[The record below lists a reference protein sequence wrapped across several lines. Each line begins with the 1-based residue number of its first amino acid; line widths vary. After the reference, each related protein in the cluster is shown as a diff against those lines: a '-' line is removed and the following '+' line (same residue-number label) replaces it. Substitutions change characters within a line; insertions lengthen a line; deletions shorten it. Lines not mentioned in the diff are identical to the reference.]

1 MLLNLVVLSSV
12 AFVGLHELNLFL
24 FKDLSLSSHI
34 SIIYL
39 PAFLRLLNILVLGSF
54 FGTLATLI
62 GGLLLLP
69 LLNEMNLSG
78 VANVLCSG
86 LGPLIAILLFR
97 LYGNRSVDPKIT
109 KDLLILGLIYS
120 FANALVH
127 HLVWLLMDPN
137 SLIWQLQF
145 FEMILGDINGVILGA
160 FALKA
165 IVKIPYIQK
174 KIDQLDKL

>member
-1 MLLNLVVLSSV
+1 
-12 AFVGLHELNLFL
+12 
-24 FKDLSLSSHI
+24 
-34 SIIYL
+34 
-39 PAFLRLLNILVLGSF
+39 
-54 FGTLATLI
+54 LATLI
-62 GGLLLLP
+62 GGLLFLP
-69 LLNEMNLSG
+69 LFNEMNLSG
-78 VANVLCSG
+78 LANVLCSG
-86 LGPLIAILLFR
+86 LWPLIAILLFR

-127 HLVWLLMDPN
+127 HLVWVLMDPN

>member
-1 MLLNLVVLSSV
+1 
-12 AFVGLHELNLFL
+12 
-24 FKDLSLSSHI
+24 
-34 SIIYL
+34 
-39 PAFLRLLNILVLGSF
+39 
-54 FGTLATLI
+54 
-62 GGLLLLP
+62 
-69 LLNEMNLSG
+69 
-78 VANVLCSG
+78 
-86 LGPLIAILLFR
+86 